1 MKKSQL
7 RKIIRESIKE
17 LMTEQQISIG
27 SAVNYDPNNPAHQSM
42 MFYVCGPEYIS
53 DGGSGIIYNNN
64 DCCVGVGM
72 GFSGADHGSGHPQAD
87 ITSVNSFG
95 WSWWNAIQHH
105 PNSPAPY
112 GFYADFNT
120 CKNNCSACSQPTPL
134 TPQQQF
140 DIANMQKDTPP
151 ASGGSSPE
159 IKPPVSGPQ
168 AKRMPKSQPIRRR
181 R

>member
-1 MKKSQL
+1 MIKSQL

-17 LMTEQQISIG
+17 LMTEQQIHVG
-27 SAVNYDPNNPAHQSM
+27 SALNYDQNNPAHQSM
-42 MFYVCGPEYIS
+42 MFYVCGPEYVNQYGMATPIADNS
-53 DGGSGIIYNNN
+53 TCCTGVGIGYSGAQHGTGGSG
-64 DCCVGVGM
+64 
-72 GFSGADHGSGHPQAD
+72 D
-87 ITSVNSFG
+87 ITTDNNGF
-95 WSWWNAIQHH
+95 WWNAIQHH

-151 ASGGSSPE
+151 TSGGPFSGT
-159 IKPPVSGPQ
+159 KPPVSGPQ
-168 AKRMPKSQPIRRR
+168 AKRMPKSQPIRRKR
-181 R
+181 